1 MSLTGS
7 AVILVV
13 ILARQLLKR
22 FPKIF
27 SYALWAVVL
36 FRLLCPVSVSAS
48 LSMLDWLRPEITTVS
63 ERTSAVSYLPV
74 RYVYTSEKDNLP
86 QPTPPQET
94 DTHPSQEKT
103 SPSVS
108 VMTVAAYLWAAGVC
122 LMVLRSVIQYLGLRR
137 KLVGAIVY
145 RGEVYLADYIDTPFA
160 LGILRP
166 RIYLPFQTPKE
177 ERRYIIAHERHHIRR
192 GDHVMKLLAYG
203 ALCIHWFNPLV
214 WTAFLLA
221 GKDMEMSCDEAV
233 IRKLGEHIRADYSA
247 TLLRMATHKHTIAA
261 SPLAFGE
268 GDTKGRIQNMAK
280 WKKPKL
286 WVSTLCLILCIA
298 VFAACA
304 LNPTEEESTLSE
316 VMSEYPFS
324 LDKLPE
330 EYSVEQD
337 KKGNLLFS
345 DGTNTVGGITRHPPT
360 EDAYLNFG
368 WVNQLDLWEWEDET
382 LGHYASGSSDGI
394 WTLEFFSDVPEGT
407 PKTVNRR
414 HTLFPTETVIYDI
427 WFDGM
432 LLEYET
438 QRQLLEILFN
448 QEPEDQME
456 TTSSTQLLAEET
468 RPTYQS
474 EFTNRDGRVSF
485 HIDATMPREIEEGV
499 ILEAVPHYL
508 TVEDVKRAAYAIF
521 GEDAY
526 FTEAPPRFEKY
537 TETREQ
543 LEAAIERMKP
553 YTTPEAWEYL
563 MGSKEAADQER
574 EKQILE
580 ENASTTSGL
589 LASYQRRLENF
600 RQDFP
605 EEPCKWTWQN
615 DVYYCYAPE
624 HVSESGLAE
633 SNDAIQAFVEA
644 DGVSYEF
651 NASTRDEENFKINN
665 ISAWPN
671 WPAGW
676 FEVDDKLLRRNL
688 CEEEPTQE
696 QIAQA
701 CAKAERIL
709 KDMQLGQWQ
718 ISDAY
723 VELNTYTNT
732 DIILYEICIQAVPVL
747 EGGADVRR
755 GQHGNINQASEDPAP
770 DNYYLTRAEFQFAP
784 NGELLEVDIL
794 SPMDTTVVS
803 RTNAVYSV
811 ADLLDLA
818 EETLKDA
825 DINYYG
831 MDVDEMEYED
841 AKCDVTISEIQTG
854 MARVRVEGTKEMY
867 RYVPALSLIGTC
879 TYTVNGGSPWEP
891 GNGYQVNFLTINA
904 IDGSIIDNP
913 GAPEA

>member
-1 MSLTGS
+1 METVFSQVLNMSLTGS

-48 LSMLDWLRPEITTVS
+48 LSLLDWLRPEITTVS
-63 ERTSAVSYLPV
+63 ERASAVSYLPV
-74 RYVYTSEKDNLP
+74 RYVYSSEKENLP
-86 QPTPPQET
+86 QLIPQQVP
-94 DTHPSQEKT
+94 DTQPSQEKT
-103 SPSVS
+103 SPSLS

-122 LMVLRSVIQYLGLRR
+122 LMVLRSVIQYVGLRR

-166 RIYLPFQTPKE
+166 RIYLPYQIPEE
-177 ERRYIIAHERHHIRR
+177 ERRYIIAHERHHIHR
-192 GDHVMKLLAYG
+192 GDHVIKLLAYG

-214 WTAFLLA
+214 WAAFLLA

-247 TLLRMATHKHTIAA
+247 SLLRLATHKHTIAA

-268 GDTKGRIQNMAK
+268 GDTKGRIQNMAT

-286 WVSTLCLILCIA
+286 WVSILCLVLCIA

-304 LNPTEEESTLSE
+304 VNPAEESTPPDAASE
-316 VMSEYPFS
+316 IP
-324 LDKLPE
+324 
-330 EYSVEQD
+330 
-337 KKGNLLFS
+337 
-345 DGTNTVGGITRHPPT
+345 
-360 EDAYLNFG
+360 
-368 WVNQLDLWEWEDET
+368 
-382 LGHYASGSSDGI
+382 
-394 WTLEFFSDVPEGT
+394 GT
-407 PKTVNRR
+407 P
-414 HTLFPTETVIYDI
+414 
-427 WFDGM
+427 
-432 LLEYET
+432 
-438 QRQLLEILFN
+438 
-448 QEPEDQME
+448 E
-456 TTSSTQLLAEET
+456 TTAPTQPPVEET
-468 RPTYQS
+468 RPAYQS

-485 HIDATMPREIEEGV
+485 HIDAPMPQEIEEGV

-508 TVEDVKRAAYAIF
+508 TEEDVKRAAYAIF
-521 GEDAY
+521 GENAD
-526 FTEAPPRFEKY
+526 FTEAPPQFEIY
-537 TETREQ
+537 TATREQ

-563 MGSKEAADQER
+563 MGSKDAADQEL

-580 ENASTTSGL
+580 ENAAMTSEL
-589 LASYQRRLENF
+589 IASYQKSLDNF
-600 RQDFP
+600 RLDYP
-605 EEPCKWTWQN
+605 EEPCKWTWKK
-615 DVYYCYAPE
+615 DAYYCYAPE
-624 HVSESGLAE
+624 HVSEKKLAGN
-633 SNDAIQAFVEA
+633 NDSIRAFVEA
-644 DGVSYEF
+644 DGISYQF
-651 NASTRDEENFKINN
+651 DASTRDEEDFKINS
-665 ISAWPN
+665 IGAWPS
-671 WPAGW
+671 WPGGW
-676 FEVDDKLLRRNL
+676 FEVDDRLLRRNL
-688 CEEEPTQE
+688 CAEEPTQE

-701 CAKAERIL
+701 CAEAERIL

-718 ISDAY
+718 VYDPY
-723 VELNTYTNT
+723 VKLNTYTNT
-732 DIILYEICIQAVPVL
+732 DMTLYEICIQAVPVL

-784 NGELLEVDIL
+784 NGELLALDFR

-818 EETLKDA
+818 EKTLKDA

-841 AKCDVTISEIQTG
+841 AKCDVTISDIQTG
-854 MARVRVEGTKEMY
+854 MARVRMEGTEDTY
-867 RYVPALSLIGTC
+867 QYVPALSLIGTC
-879 TYTVNGGSPWEP
+879 TYSLEGYPWEP
-891 GNGYQVNFLTINA
+891 GYGNPQNFLTINA

-913 GAPEA
+913 GAPRT

>member
-1 MSLTGS
+1 METVFSQVLNMSLTGS

-13 ILARQLLKR
+13 ILARLLLKR

-36 FRLLCPVSVSAS
+36 FRLLCPVSLSAS
-48 LSMLDWLRPEITTVS
+48 LSMLDWFRPEVTAVS
-63 ERTSAVSYLPV
+63 ERSSVVSYLPV
-74 RYVYTSEKDNLP
+74 RYVYPGEKDDLP
-86 QPTPPQET
+86 QPTPQQEP
-94 DTHPSQEKT
+94 DTQSSQENT
-103 SPSVS
+103 SPSLS
-108 VMTVAAYLWAAGVC
+108 VMTITAYLWAAGVC
-122 LMVLRSVIQYLGLRR
+122 LMVLRSVIQYLSLRR
-137 KLVGAIVY
+137 KLVSAIVY

-166 RIYLPFQTPKE
+166 RIYLPFQTPQE

-214 WTAFLLA
+214 WVAFLLA

-268 GDTKGRIQNMAK
+268 GDTKGRIQNMAQ

-286 WVSTLCLILCIA
+286 WVSVLCLTLCIA

-304 LNPTEEESTLSE
+304 VNPAKEESTQPDAASE
-316 VMSEYPFS
+316 IPGT
-324 LDKLPE
+324 PE
-330 EYSVEQD
+330 TTAPTQPSVE
-337 KKGNLLFS
+337 
-345 DGTNTVGGITRHPPT
+345 
-360 EDAYLNFG
+360 
-368 WVNQLDLWEWEDET
+368 
-382 LGHYASGSSDGI
+382 
-394 WTLEFFSDVPEGT
+394 
-407 PKTVNRR
+407 
-414 HTLFPTETVIYDI
+414 
-427 WFDGM
+427 
-432 LLEYET
+432 ET
-438 QRQLLEILFN
+438 Q
-448 QEPEDQME
+448 
-456 TTSSTQLLAEET
+456 
-468 RPTYQS
+468 PTYQS

-485 HIDATMPREIEEGV
+485 HIDAPMPKEIEEGV

-508 TVEDVKRAAYAIF
+508 TEEDVKRAAYAIF

-526 FTEAPPRFEKY
+526 FTEAPPQFEQY

-574 EKQILE
+574 EKKILE

-600 RQDFP
+600 RLDYP
-605 EEPCKWTWQN
+605 EEPCKWTWKN
-615 DVYYCYAPE
+615 DAYYCYAPE
-624 HVSESGLAE
+624 HVSERELAGR
-633 SNDAIQAFVEA
+633 NDSIRAFVEA

-665 ISAWPN
+665 ISAWPS

-747 EGGADVRR
+747 EDGADVRR

-784 NGELLEVDIL
+784 NGELFGLDFR

-811 ADLLDLA
+811 ADLLKLA
-818 EETLKDA
+818 EETLKNA
-825 DINYYG
+825 DING
-831 MDVDEMEYED
+831 FGWDVDEMEYEE
-841 AKCDVTISEIQTG
+841 AKCDVTISDIQTG
-854 MARVRVEGTKEMY
+854 MARVRVESTEDTY
-867 RYVPALSLIGTC
+867 QYVPALSLIGTC
-879 TYTVNGGSPWEP
+879 TYTLDGYPVES
-891 GNGYQVNFLTINA
+891 GNGNPQNILTINA

>member
-13 ILARQLLKR
+13 ILARLLLKR

-74 RYVYTSEKDNLP
+74 RYVYTSEQENLP

-122 LMVLRSVIQYLGLRR
+122 LMVLRSVVQYLGLRR
-137 KLVGAIVY
+137 KLVGAIAY

-214 WTAFLLA
+214 WAAFLLA

-247 TLLRMATHKHTIAA
+247 TLLRLATHKHTFAA

-286 WVSTLCLILCIA
+286 WVSILCLVLCIA

-304 LNPTEEESTLSE
+304 VNPAKEESTPPAAASE
-316 VMSEYPFS
+316 IPST
-324 LDKLPE
+324 PE
-330 EYSVEQD
+330 TTALTQPPVE
-337 KKGNLLFS
+337 
-345 DGTNTVGGITRHPPT
+345 
-360 EDAYLNFG
+360 
-368 WVNQLDLWEWEDET
+368 
-382 LGHYASGSSDGI
+382 
-394 WTLEFFSDVPEGT
+394 
-407 PKTVNRR
+407 
-414 HTLFPTETVIYDI
+414 
-427 WFDGM
+427 
-432 LLEYET
+432 ET
-438 QRQLLEILFN
+438 QL
-448 QEPEDQME
+448 
-456 TTSSTQLLAEET
+456 
-468 RPTYQS
+468 TYQS
-474 EFTNRDGRVSF
+474 EFTNNDGRVSF
-485 HIDATMPREIEEGV
+485 HIDAPMPREIEEGV

-508 TVEDVKRAAYAIF
+508 TEEDVKRAAYAIF

-537 TETREQ
+537 IETQEQ
-543 LEAAIERMKP
+543 LQDAIERMEP
-553 YTTPEAWEYL
+553 YTTPEAWEYIF
-563 MGSKEAADQER
+563 GSKETTDR
-574 EKQILE
+574 NLE
-580 ENASTTSGL
+580 ELASTTSIL
-589 LASYQRRLENF
+589 IAQYQQRLKNF
-600 RQDFP
+600 RLDYP

-615 DVYYCYAPE
+615 DEYYFYAPE

-633 SNDAIQAFVEA
+633 SNDSIEAFVEV
-644 DGVSYEF
+644 DEISYRF
-651 NASTRDEENFKINN
+651 SASTRDKENFKINN
-665 ISAWPN
+665 IHVMPSWPG
-671 WPAGW
+671 GW
-676 FEVDDKLLRRNL
+676 FEVDYNLLHRNL
-688 CEEEPTQE
+688 CEEEPTDE

-701 CAKAERIL
+701 CAEAERIL
-709 KDMQLGQWQ
+709 EDMQLGQWQ
-718 ISDAY
+718 VYDAY
-723 VELNTYTNT
+723 VELDTYTNSDMT
-732 DIILYEICIQAVPVL
+732 LYEICIQAVPVL

-818 EETLKDA
+818 EETLKDT

-831 MDVDEMEYED
+831 VDVDEMEYED
-841 AKCDVTISEIQTG
+841 AKCDVTISDIQTG
-854 MARVRVEGTKEMY
+854 MARVRVEGTEDTY
-867 RYVPALSLIGTC
+867 QYVPALSLIGTC
-879 TYTVNGGSPWEP
+879 TYTVKGGSPWEP

-904 IDGSIIDNP
+904 IDGSIIDSP
-913 GAPEA
+913 GAPRT